1 MFFLPIKKE
10 GNLQITTNA
19 VVSIHYTLTDKTG
32 EVLDTSAGQEP
43 LAYLHGRGN
52 LIPGLEKELE
62 GKEKGVKLTV
72 TVPPEEAYGIRDENL
87 VRKVSRSSFKEI
99 QDLQTGMQFQSK
111 AGDDIEIYTVTK
123 IEGEEVTIDGNH
135 SLADETLTFD
145 VEVTAVREATEEE
158 LSHGHVHGP
167 DGHNH

>member
-1 MFFLPIKKE
+1 M
-10 GNLQITTNA
+10 QITINA
-19 VVSIHYTLTDKTG
+19 AVSIHYTLTDKSG
-32 EVLDTSAGQEP
+32 EVLDTSDGGEP
-43 LAYLHGRGN
+43 LSYLHGRGN

-62 GKEKGVKLTV
+62 GKEEGAKFNITI
-72 TVPPEEAYGIRDENL
+72 PPEEAYGIRDDNL

-99 QDLQTGMQFQSK
+99 QDLQPGMQIQSK
-111 AGDDIEIYTVTK
+111 NENGAEIFTITK
-123 IEGEEVTIDGNH
+123 IKDDEVTIDGNH

-145 VEVTAVREATEEE
+145 IEVTAVREATEEE